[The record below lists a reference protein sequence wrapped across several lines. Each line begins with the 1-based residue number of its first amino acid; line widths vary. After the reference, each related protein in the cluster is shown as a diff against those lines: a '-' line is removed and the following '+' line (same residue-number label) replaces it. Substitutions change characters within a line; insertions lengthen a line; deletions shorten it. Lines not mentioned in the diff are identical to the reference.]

1 MTFNKVI
8 IWGHKLGT
16 PDQSHTHSFVH
27 EAFYRTF
34 KNLGY
39 ETYWLDNNDRLDN
52 LVFND
57 CLFISEGQVDSN
69 IPVNKTNKYVL
80 HNCNL
85 KKYNS
90 VISNVLNLQVY
101 THDCLSR
108 DVNVVD
114 KDQLCYYQP
123 KADYSRKDHGCD
135 NRTLYQPWATNLLP
149 HEFSSAQTIA
159 SKYNRIKKIYWIG
172 SVMYGEFRN
181 DDKLME
187 LQNAAAKDGV
197 ELVHAKFPNQVQPR
211 AIAESWIAPALQGN
225 WQINKGYI
233 PCRVFKNLSFGRMT
247 PTNSAAVNNLFNGQL
262 VYSESVQEMYEK
274 AAGWESVPNKVLLA
288 DLVNLTSQKHTYIN
302 RIENILKAL

>member
-1 MTFNKVI
+1 MTFKKVVV
-8 IWGHKLGT
+8 WGHKLGR

-27 EAFYRTF
+27 EAFYKTF
-34 KNLGY
+34 IHLGY
-39 ETYWLDNNDRLDN
+39 ETYWLDNNDNLDN

-57 CLFISEGQVDSN
+57 CLFISEGQVDGR
-69 IPVNKTNKYVL
+69 IPINSTNKYVL

-85 KKYNS
+85 QRYNS

-101 THDCLSR
+101 THDCLNR
-108 DVNVVD
+108 DVSVVD

-149 HEFSSAQTIA
+149 HEFSPTQTIA
-159 SKYNRIKKIYWIG
+159 SKYSRTKKIYWIG

-181 DDKLME
+181 DDKLSE

-197 ELVHAKFPNQVQPR
+197 ELIHAKLPNQVQAR

-247 PTNSAAVNNLFNGQL
+247 PTNSATVNNLFKNQL
-262 VYSESVQEMYEK
+262 VYSESIQEMYEK
-274 AAGWESVPNKVLLA
+274 ANEWEFNPNKILLA
-288 DLVNLTSQKHTYIN
+288 ELINITSQKHTYIN
-302 RIENILKAL
+302 RIQRILEVL